1 MEYTLTKDKKYLNF
15 IKVVS
20 VVIPIAVAVLI
31 YLPGRLTIGEW
42 AKNLPLVNAILNS
55 TTTVLLI
62 AALVSIKKKQIN
74 IHKILMSVA
83 LVLGSIFLL
92 SYVLYHAS
100 FPSVVFGD
108 LDHNGQLSAIELQQV
123 GSLRAVYLVVL
134 LSHIGLSIVVVPF
147 VLFSFYY
154 SLSGQIDRH
163 KKVVKFSYPIWLYV
177 SITGVLVYY
186 LIHPY
191 YV

>member
-20 VVIPIAVAVLI
+20 VVIPFAVAVLI

>member
-108 LDHNGQLSAIELQQV
+108 LDHNGHLSANELQQV